1 MIQKK
6 IIVLTIFVLLLGSLL
21 TAFGLGY
28 WHKHSRLAQLRAVY
42 EEGLHP
48 SPSRFDIFCPEA
60 ELAYCDSLLQ
70 TGRLP
75 AGRRLAD
82 HAAGRDSLAI
92 IADKVDALMKMGE
105 EQKAIDLLTRPGA
118 AANPDLSKLLALAY
132 LRLGERNN
140 CLAHHN
146 HSSCIFPIKGDGIYT
161 DPYLTQK
168 SIQLYQSI
176 LRADPSDLE
185 SRWLLNLA
193 YMTLGQYP
201 AGVPGKLL
209 IPGLETDSSSIKLA
223 AFEDMAM
230 PLRLADQRSMAGGTI
245 IDDFDNDGNLD
256 IVLSSWGW
264 GPEDGMHYFRNNG
277 NGTFTDMAKAAGI
290 AGIKGSLNIMQ
301 VDYNN
306 DGLTDIFMLRG
317 GWRGAYGKQPKT
329 LLKNNGDGTFT
340 DVTVESG
347 IVSLHPTQTAV
358 WADFNNDGWPDVFI
372 GHESTSIY
380 DSYPCQLWI
389 NNQDGTFS
397 EVAQAAGCGLA
408 GFVKG
413 VTSADYNRDGWP
425 DIYLSQ
431 RDGKKVLLKN
441 KGTKTRI
448 PEFENVTHSAGLD
461 KDVTYTFPAWFWDYD
476 NDGWPD
482 IFTCGYKF
490 SGSLA
495 SSEAASAL
503 DLPQP
508 SSSSMYLYHNNHDGT
523 FTNVSTAVGLD
534 RPIFAMGSNFGD
546 IDNDGWL
553 DIYLGTGNPDLRSLS
568 PNHLFKNVDGH
579 HFADVTRSA
588 RVGNLQKGHGV
599 AIADLDND
607 GDQDIFVE
615 TGGAYKGD
623 AYYNSC
629 YINPGQNDNSWIS
642 ITLEGSCSS
651 GVLLSADG
659 VGGHKSCRSALGA
672 QLVLHVTD
680 NGIPRTIYRDI
691 TSGGSFGA
699 SPLRQEIGIGRATRI
714 DTLEVRWPASGLVQ
728 YFANVAPRQ
737 FIRIKEGEG
746 QVQQLPLKKLSFKPA
761 IDCPPPPARLT
772 ATQPPSKLSAIQ
784 PSSKLSATQPPSKLS
799 DIK

>member
-1 MIQKK
+1 MTQKK
-6 IIVLTIFVLLLGSLL
+6 IILLAIFVLLLGGLL

-42 EEGLHP
+42 EGGLHP
-48 SPSRFDIFCPEA
+48 DSSRFDIFCPEA
-60 ELAYCDSLLQ
+60 ELAYRDSLLALGQ
-70 TGRLP
+70 
-75 AGRRLAD
+75 
-82 HAAGRDSLAI
+82 DSIKNIGAK
-92 IADKVDALMKMGE
+92 ADALMKLGE
-105 EQKAIDLLTRPGA
+105 EQKAIALLTAVYPNLAASSRIAGSPGQPHAGHASSGIA
-118 AANPDLSKLLALAY
+118 AADPDPRKLLALAY

-146 HSSCIFPIKGDGIYT
+146 HSSCIFPIKGEGIYT

-201 AGVPGKLL
+201 AGVPGNLL
-209 IPGLETDSSSIKLA
+209 IPGLDRDSSSIKLT
-223 AFEDMAM
+223 AFEDMAV
-230 PLRLADQRSMAGGTI
+230 PLRLADQRSMAGGAI
-245 IDDFDNDGNLD
+245 IDDFNNDGYLD
-256 IVLSSWGW
+256 IILSSWGW

-277 NGTFTDMAKAAGI
+277 NGTFTDIAKAAGI

-340 DVTVESG
+340 DVTAESG

-380 DSYPCQLWI
+380 DSYPCELWI
-389 NNQDGTFS
+389 NDQDGTFS

-441 KGTKTRI
+441 KGLKTRI

-461 KDVTYTFPAWFWDYD
+461 KDITYTFPAWFWDYD

-482 IFTCGYKF
+482 IFTCGYRF
-490 SGSLA
+490 NGSLA
-495 SSEAASAL
+495 NSEAASAL
-503 DLPQP
+503 HLPQP
-508 SSSSMYLYHNNHDGT
+508 TSSNMYLYHNNHDGT
-523 FTNVSTAVGLD
+523 FTNASSAVGLD

-553 DIYLGTGNPDLRSLS
+553 DLYLGTGNPDLRSLS
-568 PNHLFKNVDGH
+568 PNHLFKNIDGH
-579 HFADVTRSA
+579 SFADVTRSA

-607 GDQDIFVE
+607 GDQDIFAE

-629 YINPGQNDNSWIS
+629 YINPGQNDNNWIS
-642 ITLEGSCSS
+642 ITLEGSCFS
-651 GVLLSADG
+651 GLSGALLFADG
-659 VGGHKSCRSALGA
+659 TRGHRSCRSALGA
-672 QLVLHVTD
+672 HLILHITD
-680 NGIPRTIYRDI
+680 NGLHRTIYRDI

-728 YFANVAPRQ
+728 YFANVVPRQ

-746 QVQQLPLKKLSFKPA
+746 QVHPLPLKKLSFKYT
-761 IDCPPPPARLT
+761 IDCPAPATRLT
-772 ATQPPSKLSAIQ
+772 AVKPPAK
-784 PSSKLSATQPPSKLS
+784 
-799 DIK
+799 

>member
-1 MIQKK
+1 MTQKK
-6 IIVLTIFVLLLGSLL
+6 IIVLAIFLFLVGGLCF
-21 TAFGLGY
+21 AFGLGY
-28 WHKHSRLAQLRAVY
+28 WHKHSRLARLRAVY
-42 EEGLHP
+42 EAGLHP

-60 ELAYCDSLLQ
+60 ELAYCDSLLARGQ
-70 TGRLP
+70 
-75 AGRRLAD
+75 
-82 HAAGRDSLAI
+82 DSLKI
-92 IADKVDALMKMGE
+92 IGAKVDALMKLGE

-118 AANPDLSKLLALAY
+118 AVNSDISSPSANSDLRKLLALAY

-146 HSSCIFPIKGDGIYT
+146 HSSCIFPIQGAGIYT

-168 SIQLYQSI
+168 SIELYQSI
-176 LRADPSDLE
+176 LRADPLDLE
-185 SRWLLNLA
+185 SRWLLNLG

-201 AGVPGKLL
+201 AGVPANLL
-209 IPGLETDSSSIKLA
+209 IPGLDKDSSSIKVS
-223 AFEDMAM
+223 AFQDMAM
-230 PLRLADQRSMAGGTI
+230 PLHLADQRSMAGGTI
-245 IDDFDNDGNLD
+245 IDDFNNDGNLD

-277 NGTFTDMAKAAGI
+277 NGTFTDIATAAGI

-306 DGLTDIFMLRG
+306 DGFTDIFMLRG
-317 GWRGAYGKQPKT
+317 GWRGEYGKQPPT

-347 IVSLHPTQTAV
+347 ILSPHPTQTAV

-372 GHESTSIY
+372 GHESTSLY
-380 DSYPCQLWI
+380 DSYPCELWI

-413 VTSADYNRDGWP
+413 VTSADYDRDGWP

-441 KGTKTRI
+441 KGLHTRI
-448 PEFENVTHSAGLD
+448 PTFENVTHQAGLD
-461 KDVTYTFPAWFWDYD
+461 KEVTYTFPAWFWDYD

-495 SSEAASAL
+495 NSEAASAL
-503 DLPQP
+503 HLPQP
-508 SSSSMYLYHNNHDGT
+508 SSSSIYLYHNNHDGT
-523 FTNVSTAVGLD
+523 FTDVSAAVGLD

-579 HFADVTRSA
+579 SFADVTRSA

-629 YINPGQNDNSWIS
+629 YINPGQNDNNWIG
-642 ITLEGSCSS
+642 ITLEGRR
-651 GVLLSADG
+651 
-659 VGGHKSCRSALGA
+659 SCRSALGA
-672 QLVLHVTD
+672 HLILHITD
-680 NGIPRTIYRDI
+680 EGLHRTIYRDV

-714 DTLEVRWPASGLVQ
+714 DTLEVRWPTSGIVQ
-728 YFANVAPRQ
+728 YFTDLTPRR
-737 FIRIKEGEG
+737 FIKIKEGEE
-746 QVQQLPLKKLSFKPA
+746 QVELLPLKKLSFGST
-761 IDCPPPPARLT
+761 IDCPPPATLT
-772 ATQPPSKLSAIQ
+772 A
-784 PSSKLSATQPPSKLS
+784 
-799 DIK
+799 IK

>member
-1 MIQKK
+1 MNQKK
-6 IIVLTIFVLLLGSLL
+6 IIVLAIFIFLLGGAF
-21 TAFGLGY
+21 TALGLGY
-28 WHKHSRLAQLRAVY
+28 WHKHLRLVRLRTVY
-42 EEGLHP
+42 EAGLHP
-48 SPSRFDIFCPEA
+48 IPSRFDIFCPEA
-60 ELAYCDSLLQ
+60 ELAWCDSLLR
-70 TGRLP
+70 TGKLP
-75 AGRRLAD
+75 AAY
-82 HAAGRDSLAI
+82 DSLAVI
-92 IADKVDALMKMGE
+92 GNKVDALMKLGE
-105 EQKAIDLLTRPGA
+105 EQQAITLLTAANSDLASLSSTGA
-118 AANPDLSKLLALAY
+118 ANGSTGATTNSDLRKLLALAY

-146 HSSCIFPIKGDGIYT
+146 HSSCIFPIQGAGIYT

-201 AGVPGKLL
+201 AGVPGNLL
-209 IPGLETDSSSIKLA
+209 IPGLDKDSSSTKLS
-223 AFEDMAM
+223 AFVDMAM
-230 PLRLADQRSMAGGTI
+230 PLHLADQRSMAGGTI
-245 IDDFDNDGNLD
+245 IDDFNNDGNLD
-256 IVLSSWGW
+256 IILSSWGW

-277 NGTFTDMAKAAGI
+277 NGTFTDIAAAAGI
-290 AGIKGSLNIMQ
+290 AGIKGCLNIMQ

-306 DGLTDIFMLRG
+306 DGFTDIFMLRG

-347 IVSLHPTQTAV
+347 IVSLHPTQAAV

-372 GHESTSIY
+372 GHESTSLY
-380 DSYPCQLWI
+380 DSYPCELWI

-397 EVAQAAGCGLA
+397 EVAQAAGCSLA

-441 KGTKTRI
+441 KGLHGSI
-448 PEFENVTHSAGLD
+448 PQFENVTHEAGLD
-461 KDVTYTFPAWFWDYD
+461 KEITYTFPTWFWDYD

-495 SSEAASAL
+495 NSEAASAL
-503 DLPQP
+503 HLPQP
-508 SSSSMYLYHNNHDGT
+508 SSSSMYLYHNNGDGT
-523 FTNVSTAVGLD
+523 FTNVSATVGLD
-534 RPIFAMGSNFGD
+534 KPIFAMGSNFGD

-579 HFADVTRSA
+579 SFADVTRSA

-629 YINPGQNDNSWIS
+629 YINPGQNDNNWIG
-642 ITLEGSCSS
+642 ITLEGQR
-651 GVLLSADG
+651 
-659 VGGHKSCRSALGA
+659 SCRSALGA
-672 QLVLHVTD
+672 HLILHVTD
-680 NGIPRTIYRDI
+680 NGLHRAIYRDV

-714 DTLEVRWPASGLVQ
+714 DTLEVRWPTSGIVQ
-728 YFANVAPRQ
+728 YFTDLAPRR
-737 FIRIKEGEG
+737 FIKIKEGDE
-746 QVQQLPLKKLSFKPA
+746 QVQLLPLKKLSFEST
-761 IDCPPPPARLT
+761 IDCPPPATLT
-772 ATQPPSKLSAIQ
+772 A
-784 PSSKLSATQPPSKLS
+784 
-799 DIK
+799 IK

>member
-1 MIQKK
+1 MTQKK
-6 IIVLTIFVLLLGSLL
+6 IILLAIFVLLLGGLL
-21 TAFGLGY
+21 TSFGLGY
-28 WHKHSRLAQLRAVY
+28 WHRHSRLVQLRAVY
-42 EEGLHP
+42 EAGLHP

-70 TGRLP
+70 RGRLSAGRQLPDHSP
-75 AGRRLAD
+75 AGQ
-82 HAAGRDSLAI
+82 DSLAI
-92 IADKVDALMKMGE
+92 IGYKADALTKLGE
-105 EQKAIDLLTRPGA
+105 EQKAITLLTAAFPNLAADSGLTGSPDRPNTASLGSGA
-118 AANPDLSKLLALAY
+118 TDCALRKLLALSY

-168 SIQLYQSI
+168 SIRLYQSI

-201 AGVPGKLL
+201 AGVPGNLL
-209 IPGLETDSSSIKLA
+209 IPGLDKDSSSIKLS

-245 IDDFDNDGNLD
+245 IDDFNNDGYLD
-256 IVLSSWGW
+256 IILSSWGW

-277 NGTFTDMAKAAGI
+277 NGTFTDLAKTAGI

-317 GWRGAYGKQPKT
+317 GWRGVYGKQPKT
-329 LLKNNGDGTFT
+329 LLKNNGDGTFS

-347 IVSLHPTQTAV
+347 LVSLHPTQTAV

-372 GHESTSIY
+372 GHESTSLY
-380 DSYPCQLWI
+380 DGYPCELWI

-441 KGTKTRI
+441 KGLKTRI
-448 PEFENVTHSAGLD
+448 PGFENVTHEAGLD
-461 KDVTYTFPAWFWDYD
+461 KEITYTFPAWFWDYD

-495 SSEAASAL
+495 NSEAASAL
-503 DLPQP
+503 HLPQP

-523 FTNVSTAVGLD
+523 FTNTSAAVGLD
-534 RPIFAMGSNFGD
+534 RPVFAMGSNFGD

-553 DIYLGTGNPDLRSLS
+553 DIYLGTGNPDLGSLS

-579 HFADVTRSA
+579 SFVDVTRSA

-629 YINPGQNDNSWIS
+629 YINPGQNDNNWIS
-642 ITLEGSCSS
+642 ITLEGRR
-651 GVLLSADG
+651 
-659 VGGHKSCRSALGA
+659 SCRSALGA
-672 QLVLHVTD
+672 HLVLHITD
-680 NGIPRTIYRDI
+680 NGLHRTIYRDI

-699 SPLRQEIGIGRATRI
+699 SPLRQEIGIGRAARI
-714 DTLEVRWPASGLVQ
+714 DTLEVRWPTSGLVQ
-728 YFANVAPRQ
+728 YFANVAPRR
-737 FIRIKEGEG
+737 FIRIIEGEG
-746 QVQQLPLKKLSFKPA
+746 QIVDLPLKKLSFGST
-761 IDCPPPPARLT
+761 IDCPPPVH
-772 ATQPPSKLSAIQ
+772 
-784 PSSKLSATQPPSKLS
+784 
-799 DIK
+799 

>member
-1 MIQKK
+1 
-6 IIVLTIFVLLLGSLL
+6 
-21 TAFGLGY
+21 
-28 WHKHSRLAQLRAVY
+28 
-42 EEGLHP
+42 
-48 SPSRFDIFCPEA
+48 
-60 ELAYCDSLLQ
+60 LQ

-75 AGRRLAD
+75 AGQ
-82 HAAGRDSLAI
+82 DSLAI
-92 IADKVDALMKMGE
+92 IGNKVDALLKLGE
-105 EQKAIDLLTRPGA
+105 EQEAITLLHGAQPASNA
-118 AANPDLSKLLALAY
+118 AATDPDLRKLLALAY

-146 HSSCIFPIKGDGIYT
+146 HSSCIFPIQGAGIYT

-176 LRADPSDLE
+176 LRSDPSDLE

-201 AGVPGKLL
+201 AGVPGNLL
-209 IPGLETDSSSIKLA
+209 IPGLDKDSSSIKLS

-230 PLRLADQRSMAGGTI
+230 RLHLADQRSMAGGTI
-245 IDDFDNDGNLD
+245 IDDFNNDGYLD

-264 GPEDGMHYFRNNG
+264 GTEDGMHYFRNNG
-277 NGTFTDMAKAAGI
+277 NGTFTDIAKAAGI

-317 GWRGAYGKQPKT
+317 GWRGDYGKQPKT

-347 IVSLHPTQTAV
+347 IISLHPTQTAV

-372 GHESTSIY
+372 GHESTSLY
-380 DSYPCQLWI
+380 DSYPCELWI

-425 DIYLSQ
+425 DIYLSE
-431 RDGKKVLLKN
+431 RDGKKVLLRN
-441 KGTKTRI
+441 KGLNTRI
-448 PEFENVTHSAGLD
+448 PTFENVTHEAGLD
-461 KDVTYTFPAWFWDYD
+461 KEITYTFPAWFWDYD

-495 SSEAASAL
+495 NSEAASAL
-503 DLPQP
+503 HLPQP

-523 FTNVSTAVGLD
+523 FTNVSATVGLD
-534 RPIFAMGSNFGD
+534 RAVFAMGSNFGD

-568 PNHLFKNVDGH
+568 PNRLFKNVDGH
-579 HFADVTRSA
+579 SFVDVTRSA

-629 YINPGQNDNSWIS
+629 YINPGQNDNSWIG
-642 ITLEGSCSS
+642 ITLEGRR
-651 GVLLSADG
+651 
-659 VGGHKSCRSALGA
+659 SCRSALGA
-672 QLVLHVTD
+672 HLILHVTD
-680 NGIPRTIYRDI
+680 NGLHRTIYRDI

-714 DTLEVRWPASGLVQ
+714 DTLEVRWPTSGIVQ
-728 YFANVAPRQ
+728 YFANVVPLR
-737 FIRIKEGEG
+737 FIRIKEGEA
-746 QVQQLPLKKLSFKPA
+746 QVQVLPLKKLSFEST
-761 IDCPPPPARLT
+761 IDCPPPPAKLT
-772 ATQPPSKLSAIQ
+772 V
-784 PSSKLSATQPPSKLS
+784 
-799 DIK
+799 IK